1 MLRRSIYAALQQISL
16 TVRISN
22 PFNAHRGLAKKERM
36 SPMMDVSS
44 QMLVYVKVVEMG
56 SISAA
61 SRSSGQTPSAV
72 SKQIRHLED
81 HVGHRLLHRT
91 KAGVAMT
98 DEGREYYEKCRA
110 VADKFLEAE
119 AHISSFNGNPKGVLN
134 VASSVAFGKYQL
146 INALPEFLKLYPE
159 ITISLELTDRQVDLE
174 DESFDVAINFS
185 EQLINPNAIARKIM
199 KNERILCASPAFLEA
214 YGTPKTFSDLAN
226 FNCLRTSNFVGRN
239 AWEAELD
246 GIEYKVIAT
255 GNFVGNSADAV
266 FKAALSGLG
275 IARLSSYVV
284 ADKIASGELTR
295 LFPAYAQKHADV
307 AVIFASKRNLAPKI
321 RVFLDFFA
329 ERFQRS

>member
-1 MLRRSIYAALQQISL
+1 
-16 TVRISN
+16 
-22 PFNAHRGLAKKERM
+22 
-36 SPMMDVSS
+36 MMDVSS

-119 AHISSFNGNPKGVLN
+119 AHISSFNGNPKGVLS

-185 EQLINPNAIARKIM
+185 EQLINPNA
-199 KNERILCASPAFLEA
+199 S
-214 YGTPKTFSDLAN
+214 S
-226 FNCLRTSNFVGRN
+226 
-239 AWEAELD
+239 
-246 GIEYKVIAT
+246 
-255 GNFVGNSADAV
+255 
-266 FKAALSGLG
+266 
-275 IARLSSYVV
+275 ARLRHFSRHMARQRHSAIWRISIACGRPTLLAETPGRQKWMVLSTKLLPPEILSAIAQTPFSKPPCPVWASQDYHPTSS
-284 ADKIASGELTR
+284 
-295 LFPAYAQKHADV
+295 P
-307 AVIFASKRNLAPKI
+307 I
-321 RVFLDFFA
+321 RSLRA
-329 ERFQRS
+329 T